1 MDSIVAKKQRRK
13 SASKRYSN
21 MADFSN
27 IDTGDSENYN
37 NDSQY
42 HVYQLGQAYESD
54 DLYISYSEFEDDVQ
68 QDNAEHNE
76 FDDVKQSNI
85 QIEYNEKITSR
96 KKTLNKD
103 GVENWSQKHYD
114 DKEKSDTTFSLLDL
128 PIFSHESVLIPKS
141 ISSRFALTVGM
152 FTFMLGSFFFVG
164 TTLAVK
170 DRVDGAGKRAIVS
183 IKTALQ
189 SLRVNDFATSE
200 KNIDKA
206 HQEFIFASAE
216 MNKISSFATFISQFI
231 PGASKLSS
239 GNHIIEAGKYLTH
252 TAKEFHTIIPVVIN
266 KDSSLLT
273 QDGKR
278 VSFLALYKLVA
289 DQVDIA
295 YEDVAKAKGHIDKVH
310 LDDVPKEYQDT
321 FVEMKEMLPLVESSL
336 KHGVESRSV
345 VEELLG
351 ANGPRTYLFLFQNN
365 HEMRATGGFIGSY
378 GIVKINNGNIEKM
391 LVDDVFNPDG
401 QLIDRVVPPLPIQKI
416 SADWSLHDSNW
427 FVDFPLSAKKAMDFY
442 ERTGGPTVDGVV
454 AITPVMMQKFLM
466 ITGPITL
473 PQYNIVLTSENFM
486 EIMQDEVEDEEN
498 YKEVT
503 KNSDK
508 DVKNKKEIEAKKST
522 EEGTNSE
529 KDKKQPKKIL
539 SDLMPIMIDKLLDK
553 DSPKHLAR
561 LVSAVSSGMQER
573 HIIMYMTD
581 ENAQEIIESNDW
593 GGTVLQTDKDY
604 LSVINT
610 NINGFK
616 TDGIIDEAITH
627 TANIDDDGYIVDTVQ
642 IKRVHN
648 GGKTGFPWWDAVN
661 SDYMR
666 VYVPQGSELL
676 SVEGQTREINTQ
688 RLDYDALKYERD
700 SDVEKEENNMHIDEE
715 TGTRIYTEYN
725 KTVFANWVY
734 VSPQESVTITYKYR
748 LPFRTD
754 FDNDKNG
761 KFGSYAVLF
770 QKQSGSEN
778 SSIKSDIVLDDNFSQ
793 IWSSNNDANLR
804 MHNDLKTDRYH
815 GAVFRVK

>member
-1 MDSIVAKKQRRK
+1 MDSIIAKKQKNK
-13 SASKRYSN
+13 SVSKSHAS

-27 IDTGDSENYN
+27 PNKCTSKNYN

-42 HVYQLGQAYESD
+42 HVYQLGQAYKSD
-54 DLYISYSEFEDDVQ
+54 DLYISYSEFENDVQ
-68 QDNAEHNE
+68 QDEIGYDE
-76 FDDVKQSNI
+76 FDDAKYTNVDH
-85 QIEYNEKITSR
+85 EE
-96 KKTLNKD
+96 
-103 GVENWSQKHYD
+103 ENVDAK
-114 DKEKSDTTFSLLDL
+114 FSLTDI
-128 PIFSHESVLIPKS
+128 PIFSHESILIPKN
-141 ISSRFALTVGM
+141 ISSRFAIIVGM
-152 FTFMLGSFFFVG
+152 FTFILGSFLFVG

-206 HQEFIFASAE
+206 HEEFVSASAE
-216 MNKISSFATFISQFI
+216 MNKIGSFATFISQFI

-239 GNHIIEAGKYLTH
+239 GSHIIEAGKYLTH
-252 TAKEFHTIIPVVIN
+252 TAKEFHTIIPAVIN

-273 QDGKR
+273 RDGKH
-278 VSFLALYKLVA
+278 VSFLALYELVA
-289 DQVDIA
+289 DQIDIA
-295 YEDVAKAKGHIDKVH
+295 YEDVSKARGHIDKVH
-310 LDDVPKEYQDT
+310 LDDIPKEYQDT
-321 FVEMKEMLPLVESSL
+321 FVEMKEILPLVENSL

-391 LVDDVFNPDG
+391 LVDDIFNPDG

-427 FVDFPLSAKKAMDFY
+427 FVDFPLSAQKAMDFY
-442 ERTGGPTVDGVV
+442 ERTGGPTVDGVI
-454 AITPVMMQKFLM
+454 AITPAMMKKFLV

-473 PQYNIVLTSENFM
+473 PQYNTTLTSENFM
-486 EIMQDEVEDEEN
+486 EIMQDKVEDENN
-498 YKEVT
+498 YKEIT
-503 KNSDK
+503 KNSNT
-508 DVKNKKEIEAKKST
+508 KNKKEVEIKKST
-522 EEGTNSE
+522 NEERNNGKN
-529 KDKKQPKKIL
+529 KKQPKKIL
-539 SDLMPIMIDKLLDK
+539 SDLMPIMVDKLLDK
-553 DSPKHLAR
+553 DSPEHLAK
-561 LVSAVSSGMQER
+561 LLSAMSSGLKER
-573 HIIMYMTD
+573 HIMMYMTD

-616 TDGIIDEAITH
+616 TDGVIDETITH
-627 TANIDDDGYIVDTVQ
+627 TANIDDDGYIIDTVQ

-666 VYVPQGSELL
+666 IYVPQGSELL
-676 SVEGQTREINTQ
+676 SVEGQTREINKQ

-700 SDVEKEENNMHIDEE
+700 PDVEKEEKNIHIDEE

-748 LPFRTD
+748 LPFRID
-754 FDNDKNG
+754 FDYDKDG
-761 KFGSYAVLF
+761 KFGSYAILF

-778 SSIKSDIVLDDNFSQ
+778 SSIKSNIVLSNNFSQ
-793 IWSSNNDANLR
+793 VWSSNNDTNLQ
-804 MHNDLKTDRYH
+804 MHNNLKTDRYH
-815 GAVFRVK
+815 GAVFRVKE